1 MKTKMKSLILTG
13 AAVLASSCFD
23 AAKKEPPR
31 QRPEAS
37 PITAASASPT
47 PEKRIAT
54 FDDALA
60 AYKSKDLDRAEA
72 GFKELA
78 AAEPKNADAH
88 FYLGKIR
95 TDRNDAAGSIGHF
108 REASRL
114 DPKSVEKLMAL
125 GDAYFAVKQFD
136 VAIVHYGKVPGFEP
150 ENADAYYK
158 MGRTYIA
165 LGNKIAVRQQIRKLE
180 QVNKAMADKLSKEL
194 GE

>member
-1 MKTKMKSLILTG
+1 MKSKIQSLILTG
-13 AAVLASSCFD
+13 AAVLAASCFD
-23 AAKKEPPR
+23 VGKKDLPR
-31 QRPEAS
+31 PRPESS
-37 PITAASASPT
+37 PIAAASASPAT
-47 PEKRIAT
+47 EKKT
-54 FDDALA
+54 VSFDDALA

-72 GFKELA
+72 GFKEVA
-78 AAEPKNADAH
+78 ASEPKNADAH

-95 TDRNDAAGSIGHF
+95 SDRNDAAGSIEHF

-125 GDAYFAVKQFD
+125 GDAYFAVRQFD
-136 VAIVHYGKVPGFEP
+136 VAIVHYGKIPGFEP

-180 QVNKAMADKLSKEL
+180 QVNKSLADKLSKEL